1 MEESL
6 FNSKSILI
14 VDDETD
20 LRDILAGEFIHMG
33 AHVFQAG
40 NITSARNI
48 LEKQNIDLVV
58 SDIRMPGGTG
68 IDLLNII
75 RSKNVFSPPVILITG
90 FADITL
96 EDAFDKGAEALVSK
110 PFNLD
115 DLIGIVLKFLAPIE
129 DRLTEVSEGIKKI
142 QPEEVSFGRG
152 GVTVTARMG
161 DNSVLVGEMISF
173 DFIHDGLS
181 FIGNGICRWIKTK
194 NESGLI
200 MMGIEITYLESSSMN
215 HFLKVTENRS
225 VVSFIPSSEKLIS

>member
-1 MEESL
+1 MNESL
-6 FNSKSILI
+6 INSKSILI

-20 LRDILAGEFIHMG
+20 LRDILAGEFIHIG

-40 NITSARNI
+40 NIMSARNI
-48 LEKQNIDLVV
+48 LENNHIDLVL

-115 DLIGIVLKFLAPIE
+115 DLIGVVLKFLTPIE
-129 DRLTEVSEGIKKI
+129 DRLTEVSEGMKKI
-142 QPEEVSFGRG
+142 QPKEVSFGRG
-152 GVTVTARMG
+152 GVTVSVRIG
-161 DNSVLVGEMISF
+161 DNPVLVGEMISF

-181 FIGNGICRWIKTK
+181 FTGNGICHWIKTRT
-194 NESGLI
+194 ESGLSV
-200 MMGIEITYLESSSMN
+200 MGIEITYLKSSSMN
-215 HFLKVTENRS
+215 HFLKLTENRS